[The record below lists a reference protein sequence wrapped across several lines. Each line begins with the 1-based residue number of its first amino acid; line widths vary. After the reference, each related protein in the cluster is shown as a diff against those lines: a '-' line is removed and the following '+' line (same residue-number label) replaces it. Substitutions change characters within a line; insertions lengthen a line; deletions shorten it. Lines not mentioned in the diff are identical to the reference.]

1 MKRTSGLR
9 RSATQRGQ
17 GLVEMGI
24 VVLLMVTLAMGIVEF
39 GRILLILN
47 MVTNATRDAA
57 RAAAAMGRFDR
68 SSANAHLCTNPMN
81 AIKDMV
87 VNQMNGYITITRSNV
102 TVEYP
107 TPAAGAVQTVLV
119 RTNVNV
125 PYIALFNLVGHS
137 LPVNRT
143 VTFRDEVVAGGNGC

>member
-1 MKRTSGLR
+1 MKRNSGLR

-39 GRILLILN
+39 GRILMILN
-47 MVTNATRDAA
+47 MITNATRDAA
-57 RAAAAMGRFDR
+57 RAAAAMSRSDR
-68 SSANAHLCTNPMN
+68 AASNAHLCTNPMN
-81 AIKDMV
+81 NIKDMV

-107 TPAAGAVQTVLV
+107 TPAAGAPQTVLV
-119 RTNVNV
+119 RTNVDV
-125 PYIALFNLVGHS
+125 PYIALFNLVGTS

>member
-1 MKRTSGLR
+1 MKRISGSR
-9 RSATQRGQ
+9 RSKTQRGQ

-39 GRILLILN
+39 GRILMILN
-47 MVTNATRDAA
+47 MITNATRDAA
-57 RAAAAMGRFDR
+57 RAAAAMSRGDR
-68 SSANAHLCTNPMN
+68 SAANAQLCTSQMN

-87 VNQMNGYITITRSNV
+87 VNEMNGYITITRNDV
-102 TVEYP
+102 HVEYP
-107 TPAAGAVQTVLV
+107 IPAAGAPRTVLV
-119 RTNVNV
+119 RTQVNV
-125 PYIALFNLVGHS
+125 PYVALFNLVGHS